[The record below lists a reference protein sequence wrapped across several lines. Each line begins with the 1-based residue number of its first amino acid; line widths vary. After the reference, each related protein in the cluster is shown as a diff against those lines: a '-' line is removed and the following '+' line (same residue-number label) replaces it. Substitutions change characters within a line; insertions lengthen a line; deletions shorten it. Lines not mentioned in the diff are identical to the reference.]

1 MHDLLVHVRAD
12 PDGFESLAADG
23 RPLVAAAVLAFAE
36 RKLGRSLRKAK
47 AGRKP
52 GAAGR

>member
-1 MHDLLVHVRAD
+1 MHDLLVHVWAD
-12 PDGFESLAADG
+12 PDGFESLAANG
-23 RPLVAAAVLAFAE
+23 RPLGDTAFLAFAA
-36 RKLGRSLRKAK
+36 RKPGRSLRKAK